1 MKNAAIIVAAGKG
14 KRFKSKLPKQYLKI
28 NGMEVIAHAIKN
40 FELISDI
47 DAVLLVVE
55 KRYID
60 TVKNKIV
67 KKYGFKKVIDVVSGG
82 KERYDSVYN
91 AISYLKKYDPV
102 NIFIHDGARPFFDS
116 DLVRKIKNELKY
128 YYACIPVKKITFT
141 VKRIKGNFIEGTENR
156 NFLRTAHTPQGFN
169 FKKFIELYDEKIIK
183 KIKPTDDAVL
193 FEKKGLKVKIIE
205 DEKMNI
211 KITTREDFE
220 ILKKIVDNVK
230 SSMKDK

>member
-1 MKNAAIIVAAGKG
+1 MKNVAIIVAAGKG

-40 FELISDI
+40 FELADDI
-47 DAVLLVVE
+47 DAILLVVE

-67 KKYGFKKVIDVVSGG
+67 KKYGFKKVIDVLSGG

-91 AISYLKKYDPV
+91 AISLLKKYNPV
-102 NIFIHDGARPFFDS
+102 NIFIHDGARPFFDRN
-116 DLVRKIKNELKY
+116 LIKKIKDELKN
-128 YYACIPVKKITFT
+128 YYACIPVKKIAST
-141 VKRIKGNFIEGTENR
+141 VKHIKGNFIEKTEDR
-156 NFLRTAHTPQGFN
+156 NFLRIAHTPQGFN
-169 FKKFIELYDEKIIK
+169 FKKFIEFYDKKVIK

-193 FEKKGLKVKIIE
+193 FEKKGLKVKMIE

-211 KITTREDFE
+211 KITTKEDFK
-220 ILKKIVDNVK
+220 ILKKIVK
-230 SSMKDK
+230 RS